1 MTSPQKQDEQQESD
15 QLHRATRQQDASQEG
30 DAPRL
35 DQTAE
40 AAALGDNLDES
51 QPRLAGH
58 QDAFRGS
65 NAEPGNP
72 LNTDQ
77 LEDATGT
84 RPDRDAPRAAITEA
98 GEPMTEYSLEERGQS
113 RLAEHQDAFR
123 GSRTEAGNPAGNP
136 PAEDLSVKMTRADGG
151 DGSALRHKQ
160 GKVTEEQPSPPRSL
174 TPPQQVANTGVGVVN
189 TGTRDGEFGPT
200 DVMSN
205 MTTTDLT
212 SPTYSPAWSQAAT
225 TLTLTPQQDQPPPQA
240 QQQRQLSSSRSST
253 SSC

>member
-58 QDAFRGS
+58 QDASRGS
-65 NAEPGNP
+65 NVEPGNP

-84 RPDRDAPRAAITEA
+84 RPDRDAPRAAIIEA

-123 GSRTEAGNPAGNP
+123 GSSIRTPSEGRCRAKSQTQWGDV
-136 PAEDLSVKMTRADGG
+136 EVTLTSTR
-151 DGSALRHKQ
+151 S
-160 GKVTEEQPSPPRSL
+160 
-174 TPPQQVANTGVGVVN
+174 
-189 TGTRDGEFGPT
+189 
-200 DVMSN
+200 
-205 MTTTDLT
+205 TTTAPWEYT
-212 SPTYSPAWSQAAT
+212 CFKS
-225 TLTLTPQQDQPPPQA
+225 
-240 QQQRQLSSSRSST
+240 
-253 SSC
+253 